1 MILTLNEIKYLL
13 TSHNNINVS
22 GILSFRK
29 QFPVIFLFI
38 YALIL
43 NAQLFIPNIA

>member
-1 MILTLNEIKYLL
+1 MILTLNGTKYLL
-13 TSHNNINVS
+13 ILHNNINIS

-43 NAQLFIPNIA
+43 NVQLFLQT